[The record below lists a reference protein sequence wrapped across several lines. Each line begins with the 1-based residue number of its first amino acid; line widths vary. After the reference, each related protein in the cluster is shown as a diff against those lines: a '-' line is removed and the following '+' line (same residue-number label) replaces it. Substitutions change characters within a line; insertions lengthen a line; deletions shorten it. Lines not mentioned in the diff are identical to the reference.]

1 VRLKP
6 NILLE
11 TVGER
16 DVDDDGDP
24 RHSLFDP

>member
-1 VRLKP
+1 MRLKP

>member
-1 VRLKP
+1 MRLKP

-11 TVGER
+11 RVGER
-16 DVDDDGDP
+16 DVDDGDP